1 MYMLYTMKTKVTGV
15 EFGIMNRRHHCRL
28 TGNICVDSACNVRL
42 PLPDLGYEEP
52 ERVSDPVLGMFS
64 VMCTLDLFGVPSL
77 ISLSHIDLLYI
88 LIFD

>member
-1 MYMLYTMKTKVTGV
+1 MLYTMKKKVTGV

-64 VMCTLDLFGVPSL
+64 VCVFT
-77 ISLSHIDLLYI
+77 
-88 LIFD
+88 